1 MKKTLLTL
9 LMVAPALAFAQSEKA
24 NISGMESM
32 TLEKERA
39 MMIDNHTQ
47 KDRTPLYPNG
57 RTVKKKADVNYSTI
71 VLGETYYDL
80 QTNSSPG
87 RRVLLHDDGTVSAV
101 WTASPDDGTGFPNRG
116 TGYNHYNGTD
126 WLTGRNS
133 RIENSRTGWPSIM
146 LLDDGSEAVMAH
158 ESTNGGFVYSSNSTK
173 GSTSFTSTGPILDD
187 ETSTENRAPIWT
199 RSVQSNGKIHSV
211 YNYWTNDGTVPTVTR
226 NGVTSPTAYSRWDV
240 ATNSS
245 EVEHLLLPGYDSTLY
260 RTGGGDNYAIDAR
273 DSIVA
278 IVVGGMGRA
287 LSLWKSTDNGQ
298 TWTYTDVDGFPYKT
312 TLTEVLVA
320 DTPLTNDGS
329 VDVLIDQQGMAHV
342 FYGEGAV
349 LDEDLSDE
357 SYSFFPVREHIR
369 HWKEGDTETKRIAG
383 LIDVNGDGET
393 VANGN
398 LNAET
403 WNVLTNG
410 AVPGT
415 LLSASRTGN
424 TSLTTMPSA
433 SIDDDGN
440 IFVVYSA
447 PIEGTSHFLNSNY
460 RDVLI
465 TYSTDGGATWGEP
478 QNVTKQGDW
487 ECTFPCVAK
496 KSNDFVHLIFQ
507 QDQTPGTNLQN
518 HSAAAGTHPID
529 LNEIKYAAI
538 PVADIIADE
547 IGQDISSIEDA
558 TKKAKVF
565 VVSQNQPNPFYGST
579 DVLIYLR
586 KNSEVSLTVTDVLGN
601 VVNEGELGIMS
612 AGNHTISIDGNSLST
627 GMYFY
632 TLSTGDHQ
640 ITKKM
645 QVK

>member
-9 LMVAPALAFAQSEKA
+9 LMVTPALAFAQSEKA

-57 RTVKKKADVNYSTI
+57 RAVKKKADVNYSTI

-101 WTASPDDGTGFPNRG
+101 WTASPDDGTGFPSRG

-146 LLDDGSEAVMAH
+146 LLNDGSEAVMAH
-158 ESTNGGFVYSSNSTK
+158 ESTNGGFVYSSNSSK

-260 RTGGGDNYAIDAR
+260 STGGGDNYAIDAR

-433 SIDDDGN
+433 SLDDDGN

-547 IGQDISSIEDA
+547 IGQDISSIDDA
-558 TKKAKVF
+558 TKKAEVF

-601 VVNEGELGIMS
+601 VVNEGGLGIMS